1 MRKTL
6 LAILLTAPL
15 ALPANAGAA
24 TSWVVKGAGW
34 GHGIGMSQYGAFGLA
49 QQGKSYRDILGHYY
63 TGTEISRADTQTIRV
78 LLQQNRSEV
87 KLIGATSAGDTA
99 LKPEKT
105 YVARARTG
113 QVELRDSKGEKVGS
127 FGAPL
132 TLRAPSFRLGG
143 KAINGVTDGTYHG
156 SLEVR
161 PSAGGGLT
169 AVNAVSLDEY
179 VQGVVPGEMPSLWHP
194 EALKAQAVAARSYAL
209 STDAGGPVFDQYP
222 DTRSQVYRG
231 VTGEASST
239 NAAVAATAGQ
249 VVKYDG
255 RVAVTYFFSTS
266 GGQTENVEN
275 VFYGGQPAPYLKG
288 VPDPTDAAAPRHRWT
303 FTFTRKRIES
313 KLRRYLKGGKLK
325 SIKIR
330 QRGVSPR
337 IVAADVV
344 STAGSSRV
352 TGTNLRQA
360 LGVYDNWMTFKRV
373 TTSATS
379 KTSVRKAGLGALVFG
394 GGRGL
399 VGLLDPAP
407 RDGSFV
413 VERRDSRGHW
423 RRATAG
429 RTGREGAY
437 RVRVK
442 RAGVYR
448 VRYGGVAGPAVT
460 VG

>member
-6 LAILLTAPL
+6 LAILLTAL
-15 ALPANAGAA
+15 ALPASADAA

-34 GHGIGMSQYGAFGLA
+34 GHGIGMSQFGAYGLA

-63 TGTEISRADTQTIRV
+63 TGTEISRAETQTIRV
-78 LLQQNRSEV
+78 LLQTNRREI
-87 KLIGATSAGDTA
+87 KLIGATQAGDRA

-105 YVARARTG
+105 YVARVRVG
-113 QVELRDSKGEKVGS
+113 EVELRDSKGKKVGS

-132 TLRAPSFRLGG
+132 ALRASSFRLGG
-143 KAINGVTDGTYHG
+143 KAINGVVDGTYHG

-161 PSAGGGLT
+161 PSEGGGLT
-169 AVNAVSLDEY
+169 AVNALSLDEY

-194 EALKAQAVAARSYAL
+194 EALRAQAVAARSYAL
-209 STDAGGPVFDQYP
+209 ATDKGGPVFDQYP

-239 NAAVAATAGQ
+239 NAAVAATAGE

-266 GGQTENVEN
+266 GGHTENVEN
-275 VFYGGQPAPYLKG
+275 VFYGGQAAPYLRG

-303 FTFTRKRIES
+303 FTYSPKQMKS
-313 KLRRYLKGGKLK
+313 KLRAYLKGGTLRAVR
-325 SIKIR
+325 IR

-344 STAGSSRV
+344 GTRGTARV

-373 TTSATS
+373 TTSPTR
-379 KTSVRKAGLGALVFG
+379 KTNARKAGLGAMVFG

-399 VGLLDPAP
+399 VGLLDPSP
-407 RDGSFV
+407 RGGRFV
-413 VERRDSRGHW
+413 VERRDSSGHW
-423 RRATAG
+423 RRAAKG

-437 RVRVK
+437 RVRLK

-448 VRYGGVAGPAVT
+448 VRAGGVAGPAVR
-460 VG
+460 VP